1 MRAAMPA
8 IGDMLREA
16 RMRQKLDITDVETS
30 TKIRAK
36 YLRALENEEWGL
48 LPGSTFVKSFLRT
61 YAEALGLDPHL
72 IVEEYRAHHEEP
84 DELELQ
90 PFSPPAQPGR
100 EPRRYRPGPP
110 PPGIALTLIV
120 VGVLVFLIVLGLSGE
135 EDDGEGASAQATDTT
150 PRRPSRPDK
159 PKPTPA
165 RVVLRI
171 VPEGETYV
179 CVDTGEDTDILF
191 EGIITEPETFRGR
204 RLRLNLG
211 RRAVRMTANGQPVPV
226 EPSAE
231 PAGFEFT
238 PGESRELTDET
249 RPCA

>member
-1 MRAAMPA
+1 MPA

-16 RMRQKLDITDVETS
+16 RMRQKLDIMDVEAA

-72 IVEEYRAHHEEP
+72 IVEEYRVNHEEP

-90 PFSPPAQPGR
+90 PFSAPARAGR
-100 EPRRYRPGPP
+100 EPRRYRAGPP
-110 PPGIALTLIV
+110 PPGIALALIV
-120 VGVLVFLIVLGLSGE
+120 VGVLAFLIVLGLSGE
-135 EDDGEGASAQATDTT
+135 DEDGDQAGAPATDTT
-150 PRRPSRPDK
+150 PRRPAKRKQPR
-159 PKPTPA
+159 PTPD

-171 VPEGETYV
+171 APQGETYV
-179 CVDTGEDTDILF
+179 CLDRGEETDVLF
-191 EGIITEPETFRGR
+191 EGIITEPQTFRGR

-211 RRAVRMTANGQPVPV
+211 RRGVQMTANGKPVPV
-226 EPSAE
+226 EPSPE

-238 PGESRELTDET
+238 PGETRELAGDA
-249 RPCA
+249 RPCT

>member
-1 MRAAMPA
+1 
-8 IGDMLREA
+8 
-16 RMRQKLDITDVETS
+16 MRQRLDIADVETK

-36 YLRALENEEWGL
+36 YLRALENEEWGM

-61 YAEALGLDPHL
+61 YAEELGLDPHL

-90 PFSPPAQPGR
+90 PFATPQRPGR

-110 PPGIALTLIV
+110 PPGIALGLIV
-120 VGVLVFLIVLGLSGE
+120 VAVLAFLIVLGLSG
-135 EDDGEGASAQATDTT
+135 DDEPDDDRAASPTTDTG
-150 PRRPSRPDK
+150 PRRPARRER
-159 PKPTPA
+159 PTPA
-165 RVVLRI
+165 PNRVVLRI
-171 VPEGETYV
+171 APEGETYV
-179 CVDTGEDTDILF
+179 CLDRGEGTDILF
-191 EGIITEPETFRGR
+191 EGIITEPRTFRGR

-211 RRAVRMTANGQPVPV
+211 RRAVELTSNGEPVTV

-238 PGESRELTDET
+238 PQGSTELPSGE

>member
-1 MRAAMPA
+1 
-8 IGDMLREA
+8 MLREA
-16 RMRQKLDITDVETS
+16 RMRQKLDITDVESS

-90 PFSPPAQPGR
+90 PFATPQRPAR

-110 PPGIALTLIV
+110 PPGIALGLIV
-120 VGVLVFLIVLGLSGE
+120 VAVLAFLIVLGLSG
-135 EDDGEGASAQATDTT
+135 DDEGDDQAASPTTDTT
-150 PRRPSRPDK
+150 PRQPAKRKR
-159 PKPTPA
+159 PKPAPN
-165 RVVLRI
+165 RVVLKI
-171 VPEGETYV
+171 EPEGETYI
-179 CVDTGEDTDILF
+179 CLDRGEGTETVF
-191 EGIITEPETFRGR
+191 EGIITEPETFRGKL
-204 RLRLNLG
+204 LRLNLG
-211 RRAVRMTANGQPVPV
+211 RRAARLTANGKQVPL

-231 PAGFEFT
+231 PAGLEFT
-238 PGESRELTDET
+238 PRGSSELPSGE